1 MKMEEKTGLSLK
13 EKVAYGCGDVSSNMM
28 WGMTSS
34 YLMYYYTDIYGLP
47 LVAVS
52 WILLVARVVDAFC
65 DPAIGYVVD
74 RMGGVI
80 VPRLIRVLA
89 IPFGI
94 TGFFCFLALPLSPAG
109 KILWAGVTYILFGAI
124 YSCIN
129 TPYGALAVMISR
141 SATDR
146 VGLNAFRMMGCQ
158 AGSLFVALMT
168 IPAMT
173 WLGGGDSVVQ
183 HQHGMALYVLA
194 LSVLGAGLWF
204 CVARGCTVRYPPA
217 PVRQD
222 VVTTLR
228 HLVGNRPWVL
238 SNLLAFFY
246 FVGQAALFG
255 FALYYARIVLGGTE
269 QLGANIITFVTV
281 LLFAGVPACLPLARR
296 LGAVRAGIVC
306 LLAQGIA
313 YVVMDVAGAS
323 MTGFLLSIALL
334 ALAQGT
340 MSPLYY
346 TLLAEAVDAGDARAS
361 TGSAGLAY
369 SINTWVTKLAM
380 GLTGF
385 VLAQFLARGHYVAD
399 GGAQPHELSSW
410 VTAGFVWLP
419 LGAVIMQVFCL
430 LAWRQGKDGRSG

>member
-1 MKMEEKTGLSLK
+1 MEDRQTLPLK
-13 EKVAYGCGDVSSNMM
+13 EKVAYGCGDVASNMM

-74 RMGGVI
+74 RMGGLI
-80 VPRLIRVLA
+80 VPRVIRALA
-89 IPFGI
+89 IPFGV
-94 TGFFCFLALPLSPAG
+94 TGFLCFVALPFSPTG
-109 KILWAGVTYILFGAI
+109 KILWAGLTYIVFGAI

-129 TPYGALAVMISR
+129 TPYGALSVMISR
-141 SATDR
+141 SAAAR
-146 VGLNAFRMMGCQ
+146 VSLNAFRMMGCQ

-173 WLGGGDSVVQ
+173 WLGGGDSAAQ
-183 HQHGMALYVLA
+183 HRYGMAVYVLV
-194 LSVLGAGLWF
+194 LSVVGSLLWL
-204 CVARGCTVRYPPA
+204 CVARGCTVRHPPA
-217 PVRQD
+217 PVRQGL
-222 VVTTLR
+222 VVTLR
-228 HLVGNRPWVL
+228 HLSGNRRWVL
-238 SNLLAFFY
+238 SNMLAFFY

-269 QLGANIITFVTV
+269 QLGANIITFITV
-281 LLFAGVPACLPLARR
+281 LLFAGVPACGPLARR
-296 LGAVRAGIVC
+296 LGTVRSGIAC
-306 LLAQGIA
+306 LIAQGAA
-313 YVVMDVAGAS
+313 YLAMAVAGAS
-323 MTGFLLSIALL
+323 MTGFFLSAGLL
-334 ALAQGT
+334 ALAQGG

-346 TLLAEAVDAGDARAS
+346 TLLAQAVDDGNPRTS

-385 VLAQFLARGHYVAD
+385 VLAQFLSHGHYVAD
-399 GGAQPHELSSW
+399 GAAQPLEVSW
-410 VTAGFVWLP
+410 WITAGFVWLP
-419 LGAVIMQVFCL
+419 LGAVCMQALCL
-430 LAWRQGKDGRSG
+430 LAWRDRA

>member
-1 MKMEEKTGLSLK
+1 MENRQALSIK
-13 EKVAYGCGDVSSNMM
+13 EKMAYGCGDAASNMM

-47 LVAVS
+47 LIAVS

-65 DPAIGYVVD
+65 DPVIGYVVD
-74 RMGGVI
+74 RLGGLI
-80 VPRLIRVLA
+80 VLRLIRVLA

-94 TGFFCFLALPLSPAG
+94 TGFVCFLALPFSPTG
-109 KILWAGVTYILFGAI
+109 KVLWAGLTYIVFGAI

-141 SATDR
+141 SATQR

-158 AGSLFVALMT
+158 AGSLLVALLT
-168 IPAMT
+168 IPAIT
-173 WLGGGDSVVQ
+173 WLGGGDSAAQ
-183 HQHGMALYVLA
+183 HRYGMAVYALG
-194 LSVLGAGLWF
+194 LSVLGSVLWL
-204 CVARGCTVRYPPA
+204 CVARGCTVRHPPA
-217 PVRQD
+217 PLRQD
-222 VVTTLR
+222 LTVTLR
-228 HLVGNRPWVL
+228 HLCGNRQWVL

-255 FALYYARIVLGGTE
+255 FALYYSRVVLGGTE
-269 QLGANIITFVTV
+269 QLGANIITFITV

-296 LGAVRAGIVC
+296 LGTVRSGIIC
-306 LLAQGIA
+306 LIAQGAA
-313 YVVMDVAGAS
+313 YLAMAMAGAS
-323 MTGFLLSIALL
+323 MTGFFLSVTLL
-334 ALAQGT
+334 ALAQGV

-346 TLLAEAVDAGDARAS
+346 TMLAQAVDDGDPRTS

-385 VLAQFLARGHYVAD
+385 VLAQFLSQGHYVES
-399 GGAQPHELSSW
+399 GVTQPLELSAW
-410 VTAGFVWLP
+410 ITAGFVWLP
-419 LGAVIMQVFCL
+419 LGAVCMQVLCL
-430 LAWRQGKDGRSG
+430 LAWPAKE

>member
-1 MKMEEKTGLSLK
+1 MENGQALSLK
-13 EKVAYGCGDVSSNMM
+13 EKMAYGCGDVASNMM

-65 DPAIGYVVD
+65 DPAIGYMVD
-74 RMGGVI
+74 RMGGLV
-80 VPRLIRVLA
+80 VQRLIRTLA
-89 IPFGI
+89 LPFGI
-94 TGFFCFLALPLSPAG
+94 TGFLCFLALPLSPAG
-109 KILWAGVTYILFGAI
+109 KVLWAGGTYIVFGAI

-129 TPYGALAVMISR
+129 TPYGALAVMITR
-141 SATDR
+141 SATQR
-146 VGLNAFRMMGCQ
+146 VGLNALRMMGCQ
-158 AGSLFVALMT
+158 AGSLFVALLT
-168 IPAMT
+168 IPAIT
-173 WLGGGDSVVQ
+173 WLGGGHSAAQ
-183 HQHGMALYVLA
+183 HRYGMAVYVLV
-194 LSVLGAGLWF
+194 LSVLGSLLWL

-222 VVTTLR
+222 LKATLAHLCRNR
-228 HLVGNRPWVL
+228 HWVL

-255 FALYYARIVLGGTE
+255 FALYYARIILGGTE
-269 QLGANIITFVTV
+269 QLGANIITFITV
-281 LLFAGVPACLPLARR
+281 LLFAGVPACLPLAAR
-296 LGAVRAGIVC
+296 LGSARSGIVC
-306 LLAQGIA
+306 LLAQGAA
-313 YVVMDVAGAS
+313 YLAMAAVGAS
-323 MTGFLLSIALL
+323 MTGFFVSVSLL
-334 ALAQGT
+334 ALAQGV

-346 TLLAEAVDAGDARAS
+346 TMLAQAVDDGDPRTS

-385 VLAQFLARGHYVAD
+385 VLVQFLSYGHYAEGAV
-399 GGAQPHELSSW
+399 AQPPELSGW

-419 LGAVIMQVFCL
+419 LGAICLQALCL
-430 LAWRQGKDGRSG
+430 LAWRDRV

>member
-1 MKMEEKTGLSLK
+1 M
-13 EKVAYGCGDVSSNMM
+13 AYGCGDAASNMM

-65 DPAIGYVVD
+65 DPAIGYGVD
-74 RMGGVI
+74 RIGGLV
-80 VPRLIRVLA
+80 VPRLIRFLA
-89 IPFGI
+89 IPFGL
-94 TGFFCFLALPLSPAG
+94 TGFACFLALPLSPTG
-109 KILWAGVTYILFGAI
+109 KIVWAGATYIVFGAI

-141 SATDR
+141 TATGR

-158 AGSLFVALMT
+158 AGSLLVALLT
-168 IPAMT
+168 IPAIT
-173 WLGGGDSVVQ
+173 WLGGGDSAAQ
-183 HQHGMALYVLA
+183 HRYGMAVYVLA
-194 LSVLGAGLWF
+194 LSVLGSILWL
-204 CVARGCTVRYPPA
+204 CVARGCTVRHPPA

-222 VVTTLR
+222 LKVTLR
-228 HLVGNRPWVL
+228 HLVGNRHWVL

-255 FALYYARIVLGGTE
+255 FALYYARVILGGTE
-269 QLGANIITFVTV
+269 QLGANIITFITV
-281 LLFAGVPACLPLARR
+281 LLFAGVPACLPLARWV
-296 LGAVRAGIVC
+296 GTVRSGIIC
-306 LLAQGIA
+306 LIAQGAA
-313 YVVMDVAGAS
+313 YLAMAVAGAS
-323 MTGFLLSIALL
+323 MTGFFLSAALL
-334 ALAQGT
+334 ALAQGV

-346 TLLAEAVDAGDARAS
+346 TLLADAVDDGDPRTS

-385 VLAQFLARGHYVAD
+385 VLAQFLSQGHYVE
-399 GGAQPHELSSW
+399 GGVTQPPGLSFW
-410 VTAGFVWLP
+410 IMAGFVWLP
-419 LGAVIMQVFCL
+419 LGAVCMQALCL
-430 LAWRQGKDGRSG
+430 LAWRDRERVRNDA

>member
-1 MKMEEKTGLSLK
+1 MKSIQILPLK
-13 EKVAYGCGDVSSNMM
+13 EKMAYGCGDVASNMM

-65 DPAIGYVVD
+65 DPAIGYIVD
-74 RMGGVI
+74 RVGGLI

-94 TGFFCFLALPLSPAG
+94 TGFLCFLALPLSPTG
-109 KILWAGVTYILFGAI
+109 KVLWAGLTYIVFGAI

-141 SATDR
+141 SATQR

-158 AGSLFVALMT
+158 AGSLFVALLT
-168 IPAMT
+168 IPAIT
-173 WLGGGDSVVQ
+173 WLGGGESAVQ
-183 HQHGMALYVLA
+183 HRYGMAVYVLG
-194 LSVLGAGLWF
+194 LSVLGSFLWL
-204 CVARGCTVRYPPA
+204 CVARGCTVRHPPA

-222 VVTTLR
+222 LMVTLR
-228 HLVGNRPWVL
+228 YLCGNRQWVL

-246 FVGQAALFG
+246 FMGQAALFG

-269 QLGANIITFVTV
+269 QLGANIITFITV
-281 LLFAGVPACLPLARR
+281 LLFAGVPVCLPLARH
-296 LGAVRAGIVC
+296 LGTVRSGIVC
-306 LLAQGIA
+306 LIAQGVA
-313 YVVMDVAGAS
+313 YLSMAMAGMS
-323 MTGFLLSIALL
+323 MTGFFLSVSLL
-334 ALAQGT
+334 ALGQGV

-346 TLLAEAVDAGDARAS
+346 TLLAQAVDDGDSRTS

-385 VLAQFLARGHYVAD
+385 ILAQFLSQGHYVEN
-399 GGAQPHELSSW
+399 GATQPPELSAW
-410 VTAGFVWLP
+410 ITAGFVWLP
-419 LGAVIMQVFCL
+419 LGTVCMQVLCL
-430 LAWRQGKDGRSG
+430 LAWRNRG

>member
-1 MKMEEKTGLSLK
+1 MGNGQALSVKEKT
-13 EKVAYGCGDVSSNMM
+13 AYGCGDAASNMM

-47 LVAVS
+47 LAAVS

-65 DPAIGYVVD
+65 DPAIGYAVD
-74 RMGGVI
+74 RVGGLI
-80 VPRLIRVLA
+80 VPRLIRALA

-94 TGFFCFLALPLSPAG
+94 TGFLCFLALPLSPAG
-109 KILWAGVTYILFGAI
+109 KVVWAGATYIVFGAV

-141 SATDR
+141 SATGR

-158 AGSLFVALMT
+158 AGSLLVALLT
-168 IPAMT
+168 IPAIT
-173 WLGGGDSVVQ
+173 WLGGGESATQ
-183 HQHGMALYVLA
+183 HRYGMAVYVLV
-194 LSVLGAGLWF
+194 LSVMGSLLWL
-204 CVARGCTVRYPPA
+204 CVARGCTVRHPPA

-222 VVTTLR
+222 LVVTLR
-228 HLVGNRPWVL
+228 NLFGNRQWVL

-269 QLGANIITFVTV
+269 QLGANIITFITV

-296 LGAVRAGIVC
+296 LGTVRCGIMC
-306 LLAQGIA
+306 LIAQGVA
-313 YVVMDVAGAS
+313 YLAMAVAGAS
-323 MTGFLLSIALL
+323 MTGFFLSVALL
-334 ALAQGT
+334 ALAQGV

-346 TLLAEAVDAGDARAS
+346 TVLADAVDDGDPRTS

-385 VLAQFLARGHYVAD
+385 VLAQFLSRGHYVEGGD
-399 GGAQPHELSSW
+399 GIAQPPDLSFW
-410 VTAGFVWLP
+410 IVAGFVWLP
-419 LGAVIMQVFCL
+419 LGAVCMQALCL
-430 LAWRQGKDGRSG
+430 LAWRERE

>member
-1 MKMEEKTGLSLK
+1 MESRQILSLK
-13 EKVAYGCGDVSSNMM
+13 EKMAYGCGDTASNMM

-74 RMGGVI
+74 RVGGLV
-80 VPRLIRVLA
+80 VPCLIRVLA
-89 IPFGI
+89 IPFGL
-94 TGFFCFLALPLSPAG
+94 TGFLCFLALPLSPGG
-109 KILWAGVTYILFGAI
+109 KVLWAGLTYIVFGAI

-141 SATDR
+141 SVTGR

-158 AGSLFVALMT
+158 AGSLLVALLT
-168 IPAMT
+168 IPAIT
-173 WLGGGDSVVQ
+173 WLGGGESAAQ
-183 HQHGMALYVLA
+183 HRYGMAVYVLG
-194 LSVLGAGLWF
+194 LSVLGSVLWL
-204 CVARGCTVRYPPA
+204 CVARGCTVRHPPA
-217 PVRQD
+217 PVRQNL
-222 VVTTLR
+222 VVTLR
-228 HLVGNRPWVL
+228 HLGGNRQWVL

-255 FALYYARIVLGGTE
+255 FTLYYARIILGGTE
-269 QLGANIITFVTV
+269 QLGANIITFITV
-281 LLFAGVPACLPLARR
+281 LLFAGVPACLPLARH
-296 LGAVRAGIVC
+296 LGSVRSGIVC
-306 LLAQGIA
+306 LIAQGAA
-313 YVVMDVAGAS
+313 YLAMAVAGAS
-323 MTGFLLSIALL
+323 VTGFFLSVSLL
-334 ALAQGT
+334 ALAQGV

-346 TLLAEAVDAGDARAS
+346 TLLAQAVDDGDPRTS

-385 VLAQFLARGHYVAD
+385 VLAQFLSQGHYIENGVT
-399 GGAQPHELSSW
+399 QPPELSLW
-410 VTAGFVWLP
+410 ITAGFVWLP
-419 LGAVIMQVFCL
+419 LGAVCMQALCL
-430 LAWRQGKDGRSG
+430 LAWRDRD

>member
-1 MKMEEKTGLSLK
+1 MADRQALPLK
-13 EKVAYGCGDVSSNMM
+13 ERMAYGCGDVASNMM

-47 LVAVS
+47 LAAVS

-65 DPAIGYVVD
+65 DPAIGYAVD
-74 RMGGVI
+74 RLGGRI

-89 IPFGI
+89 IPFGL
-94 TGFFCFLALPLSPAG
+94 TGFMCFLALPFPPAG
-109 KILWAGVTYILFGAI
+109 KILWAGVTYIAFGAI

-141 SATDR
+141 SATQR

-158 AGSLFVALMT
+158 AGSLFVALLT
-168 IPAMT
+168 IPAIT
-173 WLGGGDSVVQ
+173 WLGGGDSAAQ
-183 HQHGMALYVLA
+183 HRHGMALYALT
-194 LSVLGAGLWF
+194 LSVLGSVLWL
-204 CVARGCTVRYPPA
+204 CVARGCTVRHPPA

-222 VVTTLR
+222 LVVTLR
-228 HLVGNRPWVL
+228 HLCGNRQWVL

-255 FALYYARIVLGGTE
+255 FALYYARIILGGTE
-269 QLGANIITFVTV
+269 QLGANIITFITV
-281 LLFAGVPACLPLARR
+281 LLFAGVPACVPLARH
-296 LGAVRAGIVC
+296 LGNIRSGITC
-306 LLAQGIA
+306 LMVQGMAYLAMA
-313 YVVMDVAGAS
+313 VAGTS
-323 MTGFLLSIALL
+323 MTGFFLSVSFL
-334 ALAQGT
+334 ALAQGV

-346 TLLAEAVDAGDARAS
+346 TLLAQAVDDGDPRTS

-385 VLAQFLARGHYVAD
+385 VLAQFLSQGHYIE
-399 GGAQPHELSSW
+399 GGVIQPPELPVW
-410 VTAGFVWLP
+410 ITAGFVWLP
-419 LGAVIMQVFCL
+419 LGAVCVQALCL
-430 LAWRQGKDGRSG
+430 LAWRDRG

>member
-1 MKMEEKTGLSLK
+1 MGKGQALSVK
-13 EKVAYGCGDVSSNMM
+13 EKIAYGCGDAASNMM

-34 YLMYYYTDIYGLP
+34 YLMYYYTDIYGVP

-74 RMGGVI
+74 RIGGEI
-80 VPRLIRVLA
+80 VPRLIRALA

-94 TGFFCFLALPLSPAG
+94 TGFLCFLALPLSPTG
-109 KILWAGVTYILFGAI
+109 KVVWAGATYIVFGAI

-129 TPYGALAVMISR
+129 TPYGALAVMMSR
-141 SATDR
+141 SASQR

-158 AGSLFVALMT
+158 VGSLLVALLT
-168 IPAMT
+168 IPAIT
-173 WLGGGDSVVQ
+173 WLGGGESAAQ
-183 HQHGMALYVLA
+183 HRYGMAVYVLA
-194 LSVLGAGLWF
+194 LSVLGTFLWM
-204 CVARGCTVRYPPA
+204 CVARGCTVRHPPA

-222 VVTTLR
+222 LLVTLR
-228 HLVGNRPWVL
+228 HLLGNRRWVL

-269 QLGANIITFVTV
+269 QLGASIITFVTV
-281 LLFAGVPACLPLARR
+281 LLFTGVPACLPLAKRM
-296 LGAVRAGIVC
+296 GTVGVGIIC
-306 LLAQGIA
+306 LIVQGIA
-313 YVVMDVAGAS
+313 YLAMAVAGAS
-323 MTGFLLSIALL
+323 MTGFFLSIALL
-334 ALAQGT
+334 ALAQGV

-346 TLLAEAVDAGDARAS
+346 TLLAEAVDDGDSRTS

-385 VLAQFLARGHYVAD
+385 VLAQFLAQGHYVE
-399 GGAQPHELSSW
+399 GGTTQPSELSFW
-410 VTAGFVWLP
+410 IMAGFVWLP
-419 LGAVIMQVFCL
+419 LGAICLQVLCL
-430 LAWRQGKDGRSG
+430 LAWRNKE

>member
-1 MKMEEKTGLSLK
+1 MGKGQALSVK
-13 EKVAYGCGDVSSNMM
+13 EKIAYGCGDAASNMM

-74 RMGGVI
+74 RIGGEI
-80 VPRLIRVLA
+80 VPRLIRALA

-94 TGFFCFLALPLSPAG
+94 TGFLCFLALPLSPTG
-109 KILWAGVTYILFGAI
+109 KVVWAGATYIVFGAI

-129 TPYGALAVMISR
+129 TPYGALAVMMSR
-141 SATDR
+141 SASQR

-158 AGSLFVALMT
+158 VGSLLVALLT
-168 IPAMT
+168 IPAIT
-173 WLGGGDSVVQ
+173 WLGGGESAAQ
-183 HQHGMALYVLA
+183 HRYGMAVYVLA
-194 LSVLGAGLWF
+194 LSVLGTFLWM
-204 CVARGCTVRYPPA
+204 CVARGCTVRHPPA

-222 VVTTLR
+222 LLVTLR
-228 HLVGNRPWVL
+228 HLLGNRRWVL

-269 QLGANIITFVTV
+269 QLGASIITFVTV
-281 LLFAGVPACLPLARR
+281 LLFTGVPACLPLAKRM
-296 LGAVRAGIVC
+296 GAVGVGIIC
-306 LLAQGIA
+306 LIVQGIA
-313 YVVMDVAGAS
+313 YLAMAVAGAS
-323 MTGFLLSIALL
+323 MTGFFLSIALL
-334 ALAQGT
+334 ALAQGV

-346 TLLAEAVDAGDARAS
+346 TLLAEAVDDGDSRTS

-385 VLAQFLARGHYVAD
+385 VLAQFLAQGHYVE
-399 GGAQPHELSSW
+399 GGTTQPSELSFW
-410 VTAGFVWLP
+410 IMAGFVWLP
-419 LGAVIMQVFCL
+419 LGAICLQVLCL
-430 LAWRQGKDGRSG
+430 LAWRNKE

>member
-1 MKMEEKTGLSLK
+1 MGHDVILS
-13 EKVAYGCGDVSSNMM
+13 DVLLHR
-28 WGMTSS
+28 
-34 YLMYYYTDIYGLP
+34 YLRLP

-74 RMGGVI
+74 RIGGLI
-80 VPRLIRVLA
+80 VPRLIRSLA

-94 TGFFCFLALPLSPAG
+94 TGFLCFLALPLSPTG
-109 KILWAGVTYILFGAI
+109 KVVWAGATYIVFGAI

-129 TPYGALAVMISR
+129 TPYGALAVMMSR
-141 SATDR
+141 SASQR

-158 AGSLFVALMT
+158 AGSLLVALLT
-168 IPAMT
+168 IPAIT
-173 WLGGGDSVVQ
+173 WLGGGESAAE
-183 HQHGMALYVLA
+183 HRYGMAVYVLA
-194 LSVLGAGLWF
+194 LSVLGTFLWM
-204 CVARGCTVRYPPA
+204 CVARGCTVRHPPA
-217 PVRQD
+217 PVRQNLL
-222 VVTTLR
+222 VTLR
-228 HLVGNRPWVL
+228 HFLGNRRWVL

-281 LLFAGVPACLPLARR
+281 LLFTGVPACLPLAKRMGTVR
-296 LGAVRAGIVC
+296 SGIICLSVQGA
-306 LLAQGIA
+306 A
-313 YVVMDVAGAS
+313 YLMMAAAGAS
-323 MTGFLLSIALL
+323 ITGFFVSIALL
-334 ALAQGT
+334 ALAQGV

-346 TLLAEAVDAGDARAS
+346 TLLAEAVDDGDLRTS

-385 VLAQFLARGHYVAD
+385 VLAQFLSQGHYVE
-399 GGAQPHELSSW
+399 GGTTQSPDLSFW
-410 VTAGFVWLP
+410 ITAGFVWLP
-419 LGAVIMQVFCL
+419 LGAVCLQVFCL
-430 LAWRQGKDGRSG
+430 LAWPDKK

>member
-1 MKMEEKTGLSLK
+1 MEKGQALSVK
-13 EKVAYGCGDVSSNMM
+13 EKMAYGCGDAASNMM

-74 RMGGVI
+74 RIGGLI
-80 VPRLIRVLA
+80 VPRLIRSLA

-94 TGFFCFLALPLSPAG
+94 TGFLCFLALPLSPMG
-109 KILWAGVTYILFGAI
+109 KVVWAGATYIVFGAI

-129 TPYGALAVMISR
+129 TPYGALAVMMSR
-141 SATDR
+141 SASER

-158 AGSLFVALMT
+158 AGSLLVALLT
-168 IPAMT
+168 IPAIT
-173 WLGGGDSVVQ
+173 WLGGGESAAQ
-183 HQHGMALYVLA
+183 HRYGMAVYVLA
-194 LSVLGAGLWF
+194 LSVFGTFLWL
-204 CVARGCTVRYPPA
+204 CVARGCAVRYPPA

-222 VVTTLR
+222 LVSTLR
-228 HLVGNRPWVL
+228 HLLGNRRWVL

-281 LLFAGVPACLPLARR
+281 LLFAGVPVCLPLAKRM
-296 LGAVRAGIVC
+296 GTVGAGIIC
-306 LLAQGIA
+306 LIVQGIA
-313 YVVMDVAGAS
+313 YLALAVAGAS
-323 MTGFLLSIALL
+323 ITGFFLSIALL
-334 ALAQGT
+334 ALAQGV

-346 TLLAEAVDAGDARAS
+346 TLLAEAVDDGDLRTS

-385 VLAQFLARGHYVAD
+385 VLAQFLAQGHYVE
-399 GGAQPHELSSW
+399 GGSTQPSELSLW
-410 VTAGFVWLP
+410 IIVGFVWLP
-419 LGAVIMQVFCL
+419 LGAICLQVLCL
-430 LAWRQGKDGRSG
+430 LAWPDKK